1 MKESYMFQRQLFE
14 YNDVLGYRFI
24 PNIKARIQHESG
36 GYLLQTNSSGFRCK
50 HDFLLHKKKNVNRIL
65 LFGDSFTAG
74 DGVSDNKRYSEILE
88 REINDLEVF
97 NYGLSGSG
105 TDQQYLAHQTFAKE
119 IDHDIL
125 VIAVLVENIRR
136 VASYYR
142 YYENDQGKKLV
153 FAKPFYE
160 LVNNELI
167 LRQCPPAKEPIEEND
182 LPNSEK
188 KKIDTGGR
196 LKLLRKLAVKAGI
209 KDLAQKIIKYQPI
222 PEYNSATNPVWLI
235 MEKILENWIIQHKKP
250 VILMPIPLYQHVEET
265 CDASAYQ
272 DRFQEL
278 SESTGCI
285 LHDPLIDLLKYTP
298 EKRRKFR
305 FERDIHLTPEGHEAI
320 AASLAPVVKKILL
333 THIKEVD

>member
-1 MKESYMFQRQLFE
+1 MFQRQLFE

-50 HDFLLHKKKNVNRIL
+50 HDFLEYKKNNINRIL

-74 DGVSDNKRYSEILE
+74 DGVSDNNRYSEILE
-88 REINDLEVF
+88 RQINDLEVF
-97 NYGLSGSG
+97 NYALPGSG
-105 TDQQYLAHQTFAKE
+105 TDQQYLAYQTFVKE
-119 IDHDIL
+119 IDNDIL
-125 VIAVLVENIRR
+125 IIAVLVENIRR

-153 FAKPFYE
+153 FAKPFYQLE
-160 LVNNELI
+160 NNELI
-167 LRQCPPAKEPIEEND
+167 LRQCPPSKAPIEEND
-182 LPNSEK
+182 LSNSEK

-196 LKLLRKLAVKAGI
+196 LQLLRKLIIKAGI

-222 PEYNSATNPVWLI
+222 PEYNSATNSVWLI
-235 MEKILENWIIQHKKP
+235 MQKILENWIIHHKKP

-272 DRFQEL
+272 ERFQEL
-278 SESTGCI
+278 SKSTGCI

-298 EKRRKFR
+298 DQRRKFR
-305 FERDIHLTPEGHEAI
+305 FKNDIHLTPEGHEAI
-320 AASLAPVVKKILL
+320 AASVAPVIKKILL
-333 THIKEVD
+333 TQSKEVD

>member
-1 MKESYMFQRQLFE
+1 VKESYMIQRQIFE

-50 HDFLLHKKKNVNRIL
+50 HDFLVHKKNNINRIL

-74 DGVSDNKRYSEILE
+74 DGVSDNNRYGEILE
-88 REINDLEVF
+88 GKINDLEVF

-105 TDQQYLAHQTFAKE
+105 TDQQYLAYQTFAKE
-119 IDHDIL
+119 IDHNIL

-136 VASYYR
+136 VASHYR
-142 YYENDQGKKLV
+142 YYNNDQGEKLL

-160 LVNNELI
+160 LENDELI
-167 LRQCPPAKEPIEEND
+167 LKQCPPAKVPIEEND

-188 KKIDTGGR
+188 KRIDTGGR
-196 LKLLRKLAVKAGI
+196 FQLLRKLVVKAGI
-209 KDLAQKIIKYQPI
+209 KELAQKITKYQPI

-235 MEKILENWIIQHKKP
+235 MRKILENWIFQHQKS

-272 DRFQEL
+272 ERFKEL
-278 SESTGCI
+278 SKSTGCI

-298 EKRRKFR
+298 EQRRKFR

-320 AASLAPVVKKILL
+320 AASVALVIKKILL
-333 THIKEVD
+333 TQSKEVD